1 MSAGSEVR
9 QSLESSASS
18 YTAGI
23 DSAEVGGNA
32 AKAFYSAVTS
42 KKPMAATLPQRS
54 GISAADSGVYLDSTY
69 NESAIAVGN
78 SMHVALNASFSVA
91 GQSAT
96 VFFALYD
103 GIPDG
108 ADWPGYIGKTRDY
121 VLTGDSYYKSTVVTG
136 FVSTTEIVDIG
147 PATFVYPIV
156 RVAPTSGTVALA
168 VEPM

>member
-1 MSAGSEVR
+1 MSAGDEVR

-23 DSAEVGGNA
+23 DSAVVGGNA

-42 KKPMAATLPQRS
+42 KKPVAATVAQRT
-54 GISAADSGVYLDSTY
+54 GISAADSGVYLESIY
-69 NESAIAVGN
+69 PESAIAVGN
-78 SMHVALNASFSVA
+78 SIHGALNAFFSVA
-91 GQSAT
+91 GQSCT

-121 VLTGDSYYKSTVVTG
+121 VLTGDGTYRTSSG
-136 FVSTTEIVDIG
+136 FVSTTEIIDVG
-147 PATFVYPIV
+147 PATFIYPIV
-156 RVAPTSGTVALA
+156 RVAPSSGTVALA